1 MVREKTVNSHGNAKL
16 NFLSFTPKWL
26 CLSEVDMAAAWRVL
40 DVWWFKISDRQSVF
54 KQNSTQGSKHAAL
67 VFNDMRTAMRVTSSA
82 TCGICEMIV
91 NKARKKKPA
100 LRYNKKHSPKLSTGW
115 LGCLAKYTA
124 FVLRGR
130 LIWTVSVT
138 VCMLD
143 DSLRLRLMI
152 RVMTGARTPSKE
164 QSNWEFRSHPRHL
177 LLNK

>member
-1 MVREKTVNSHGNAKL
+1 MFEWIGHGGCMKGVGCLVIQDQWSSKCFQTKL
-16 NFLSFTPKWL
+16 YTGQQACGVSIQWHADSDESYIFGH
-26 CLSEVDMAAAWRVL
+26 
-40 DVWWFKISDRQSVF
+40 VWHLWNDHKQS
-54 KQNSTQGSKHAAL
+54 A
-67 VFNDMRTAMRVTSSA
+67 
-82 TCGICEMIV
+82 E
-91 NKARKKKPA
+91 KKPA

-152 RVMTGARTPSKE
+152 RVTIGARTTSKE